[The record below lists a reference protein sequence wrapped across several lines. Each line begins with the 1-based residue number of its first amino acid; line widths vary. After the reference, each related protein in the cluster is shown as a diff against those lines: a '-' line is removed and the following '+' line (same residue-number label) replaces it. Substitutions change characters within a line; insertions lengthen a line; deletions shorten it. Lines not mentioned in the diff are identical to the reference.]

1 MNRGFNRL
9 VATALAV
16 AALSLGLFAQVPAE
30 TFDKVYRLDATRPMA
45 LEFHDV
51 DGRLR
56 LTPSPDATV
65 SVKVT
70 KETKTRDAKRAER
83 LLRDTKVEVEQRG
96 NTLVVRIRYPRFSGI
111 FFWLGD
117 YNRVKVSS
125 EITVPA
131 GALVKASLVDGS
143 ILGENMRGEFD
154 LRVVD
159 GDIRLDRV
167 AGDVKAN
174 ATDGTI
180 VVAGD
185 FRNLSLRS
193 VDGDIIVH
201 PSAASVMASNWDIRT
216 VDGDVEAVL
225 PEGFA
230 AEVAIQTGDGRL
242 NSDYPASPLK
252 RSGRKHYAFTIG
264 SGGKT
269 FDIRTTDGDI
279 TLRKR

>member
-1 MNRGFNRL
+1 MNRGLNRL
-9 VATALAV
+9 VTTALSI
-16 AALSLGLFAQVPAE
+16 AALSLGLQAQIPAE
-30 TFDKVYRLDATRPMA
+30 TFDKVYRLDATRPMI

-56 LTPSPDATV
+56 LSPSPDATV

-70 KETKTRDAKRAER
+70 KETKTRDIKRAER

-96 NTLVVRIRYPRFSGI
+96 NTLMVRIRYPRFRGI

-117 YNRVKVSS
+117 YDRVRVSS

-131 GALVKASLVDGS
+131 GALVKASVVDGA
-143 ILGENMRGEFD
+143 IVGEDMRGEFE
-154 LRVVD
+154 LSVVD
-159 GDIRLDRV
+159 GDIRLDRI
-167 AGDVKAN
+167 AGDLKAS

-180 VVAGD
+180 DIAGD
-185 FRNLSLRS
+185 FRSLSLRS
-193 VDGDIIVH
+193 IDGDITVH
-201 PSAASVMASNWDIRT
+201 PSAASVMATDWDIRT

-225 PEGFA
+225 PSGFA
-230 AEVAIQTGDGRL
+230 AEVKIQTNDGRL
-242 NSDYPASPLK
+242 DSDYPASPLK